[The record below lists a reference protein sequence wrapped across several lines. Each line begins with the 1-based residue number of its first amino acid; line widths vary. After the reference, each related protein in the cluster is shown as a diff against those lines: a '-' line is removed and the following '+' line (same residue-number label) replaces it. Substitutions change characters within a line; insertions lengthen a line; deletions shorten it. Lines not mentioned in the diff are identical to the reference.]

1 MSHSVY
7 HTEGIILSSIDTGES
22 NRFFYILTK
31 DLGLLGVMAQGIREL
46 KSKLRY
52 SLNTLS
58 HTHIDLVRGK
68 EVWRATNTQSLRSF
82 SSLTNNKEKIALYA
96 RLTSLLRRLM
106 PGESAHERLFE
117 EFLSGLDFLER
128 ETLNMEELRSFEA
141 LAVLRILKE
150 LGYWGETKKFE
161 EFLGEAIWNNEE
173 LLRFSRIRTEA
184 NKYINHALKES
195 HL

>member
-7 HTEGIILSSIDTGES
+7 HTEGIILSSINVGES
-22 NRFFYILTK
+22 NRFLFILTK
-31 DLGLLGVMAQGIREL
+31 DLGLLGVVAQGVREL

-58 HTHIDLVRGK
+58 HTYIDLVRGK
-68 EVWRATNTQSLRSF
+68 EVWRATNTQGLHSF
-82 SSLTNNKEKIALYA
+82 SSLANNKEKIALYA
-96 RLTSLLRRLM
+96 RLSHFLRRLM

-117 EFLSGLDFLER
+117 EFLSGISFLEK
-128 ETLNMEELRSFEA
+128 EEMNTEELRSFEA
-141 LAVLRILKE
+141 LAVLRILNQ

-161 EFLGEAIWNNEE
+161 EFLNEAVWSHEE
-173 LLRFSRIRTEA
+173 LLRFSQVRVEA